1 MNKCRPWIF
10 LAIQFMSGLICA
22 VDVAADQGGFT
33 EHFII
38 RDARQPEISLQLDRQ
53 LDNQQSHE

>member
-10 LAIQFMSGLICA
+10 LVIQFMSGLICA
-22 VDVAADQGGFT
+22 VDVAAEQGGFT

-53 LDNQQSHE
+53 PDTQKNHD

>member
-1 MNKCRPWIF
+1 MNKCRPWIC
-10 LAIQFMSGLICA
+10 LVIQFRSGLICA
-22 VDVAADQGGFT
+22 VDVAAEQGGFT

>member
-1 MNKCRPWIF
+1 MNKCRPWFF
-10 LAIQFMSGLICA
+10 LVIHLMSGLTCA
-22 VDVAADQGGFT
+22 VNVAAEQGGFT

>member
-22 VDVAADQGGFT
+22 VDVAAEQGGFT

-38 RDARQPEISLQLDRQ
+38 QDARQPEISLQLDRQ

>member
-10 LAIQFMSGLICA
+10 LAIQFMSSLICA
-22 VDVAADQGGFT
+22 VDVAAEQGGFT

>member
-22 VDVAADQGGFT
+22 VDVAAERGGFT

>member
-10 LAIQFMSGLICA
+10 LVIQFMSGLICA
-22 VDVAADQGGFT
+22 VDAAAEQGGFT